1 MADFIRHEA
10 CDQCGSKDNKAV
22 YSDGSSHCFGCGF
35 TIPSEAWLEE
45 NADKGKSKSKVKT
58 SSRKEDNSMSF
69 GESKTTKPAI
79 TEEENQVIKGKTS
92 TSGNG
97 FRSIRD
103 DVYKYFGVRHSY
115 DEKTGEVT
123 EQYYPVTQE
132 GQISGYKIREV
143 PKNFRSIGRT
153 GADCEMFMSFR
164 FNRGGKYLLITE
176 GECLL
181 PSTKVLT
188 RHGWVELQSYT
199 PDMGEVMQ
207 GNGEFASPV
216 AKVFKDYNGSMV
228 KYKSGSYELDMTPE
242 HNMLRNDIKKGIIK
256 VKAGDKSQKHKPVPR
271 TVVSATDIDNLNA
284 RLQVMLSADFTFRE
298 GGDIYGTLKK
308 ERKIVRAKA
317 LLDASGVRY
326 SVNLDS
332 RGYSSFFIHRG
343 HGLNVSKK
351 FDYARDLPSAK
362 TIIEEVVH
370 WDGNTVPN
378 RAQIEYS
385 SVIRENAEFI
395 QTCSHICGYV
405 SSIISRQRDKYS
417 WYKVSIL
424 FGKGSSSTQNGYTEY
439 EYKGKVACLTMPD
452 GTLLVKQG
460 DSISVTGNC
469 DSLSAYQM
477 LKDYNSKRGSDFE
490 TAVVSPTTGANS
502 QKQIAANY
510 KFFNLFDQCIVAYDS
525 DKAGQEAI
533 EKIIP
538 ALPKGKVKIMQM
550 RYKDANE
557 YLEKGKEKEFISD
570 FYAAKSYTP
579 AGVVGSSELYSRL
592 IESTQVK
599 KIPLP
604 PFMNKLDEMLN
615 SVELGTIGVIAAGSG
630 AAKTTV
636 ANELIYYW
644 LFNSPYKIGVVSLE
658 LTCGQYA
665 QAMLSRHI
673 ENKIANIKDPTDK
686 LKFLETDHV
695 KTKAEELFKTP
706 DGQDRFVVI
715 DERDGSI
722 EVLQQKIE
730 EMVISCDV
738 KVIILDPISD
748 LLDGLPLDE
757 QANLMKWQ
765 KSIIKNYN
773 VTFINIAHIRKG
785 SNNKESASTGAFVP
799 EEAVIGASQQVKSAS
814 WVVMLQRDK
823 YSEDDVVRNTTHIM
837 LTKNRSN
844 GVTGKAGS
852 MYYCNQTH
860 RLYDLEEWSD
870 GRVQF

>member
-176 GECLL
+176 GE
-181 PSTKVLT
+181 
-188 RHGWVELQSYT
+188 
-199 PDMGEVMQ
+199 
-207 GNGEFASPV
+207 A
-216 AKVFKDYNGSMV
+216 
-228 KYKSGSYELDMTPE
+228 
-242 HNMLRNDIKKGIIK
+242 
-256 VKAGDKSQKHKPVPR
+256 
-271 TVVSATDIDNLNA
+271 
-284 RLQVMLSADFTFRE
+284 
-298 GGDIYGTLKK
+298 
-308 ERKIVRAKA
+308 
-317 LLDASGVRY
+317 
-326 SVNLDS
+326 
-332 RGYSSFFIHRG
+332 
-343 HGLNVSKK
+343 
-351 FDYARDLPSAK
+351 
-362 TIIEEVVH
+362 
-370 WDGNTVPN
+370 
-378 RAQIEYS
+378 
-385 SVIRENAEFI
+385 
-395 QTCSHICGYV
+395 
-405 SSIISRQRDKYS
+405 
-417 WYKVSIL
+417 
-424 FGKGSSSTQNGYTEY
+424 
-439 EYKGKVACLTMPD
+439 
-452 GTLLVKQG
+452 
-460 DSISVTGNC
+460 
-469 DSLSAYQM
+469 DSLAAYQM

-557 YLEKGKEKEFISD
+557 YLEKGKDKEFISD

-604 PFMNKLDEMLN
+604 PFMKKLDEMLN

-673 ENKIANIKDPTDK
+673 ENKIANIKDPSDK

-765 KSIIKNYN
+765 KSLIKNYN

-823 YSEDDVVRNTTHIM
+823 YSEDDVVRNTTHIV

-860 RLYDLEEWSD
+860 RLYDLEDWSD

>member
-176 GECLL
+176 GE
-181 PSTKVLT
+181 
-188 RHGWVELQSYT
+188 
-199 PDMGEVMQ
+199 
-207 GNGEFASPV
+207 A
-216 AKVFKDYNGSMV
+216 
-228 KYKSGSYELDMTPE
+228 
-242 HNMLRNDIKKGIIK
+242 
-256 VKAGDKSQKHKPVPR
+256 
-271 TVVSATDIDNLNA
+271 
-284 RLQVMLSADFTFRE
+284 
-298 GGDIYGTLKK
+298 
-308 ERKIVRAKA
+308 
-317 LLDASGVRY
+317 
-326 SVNLDS
+326 
-332 RGYSSFFIHRG
+332 
-343 HGLNVSKK
+343 
-351 FDYARDLPSAK
+351 
-362 TIIEEVVH
+362 
-370 WDGNTVPN
+370 
-378 RAQIEYS
+378 
-385 SVIRENAEFI
+385 
-395 QTCSHICGYV
+395 
-405 SSIISRQRDKYS
+405 
-417 WYKVSIL
+417 
-424 FGKGSSSTQNGYTEY
+424 
-439 EYKGKVACLTMPD
+439 
-452 GTLLVKQG
+452 
-460 DSISVTGNC
+460 
-469 DSLSAYQM
+469 DSLAAYQM

-525 DKAGQEAI
+525 DKAGQEAV

-557 YLEKGKEKEFISD
+557 YLEKGKDKEFISD

-604 PFMNKLDEMLN
+604 PFMKKLDEMLN

-673 ENKIANIKDPTDK
+673 ENKIANIKDPSDK

-765 KSIIKNYN
+765 KSLIKNYN

-823 YSEDDVVRNTTHIM
+823 YSEDDVVRNTTHIV

-860 RLYDLEEWSD
+860 RLYDLEDWSD